1 MRSRPNVLRKDWKQ
15 ERNAFHLFCFVFERR
30 RNNNSNPA
38 STRIS
43 LYFNSLSTLFHSPP
57 SPSPTCSYHFIV
69 LLCSAC
75 LMFTAFDSFMKTH
88 FKSASIWMC
97 VNNRIGNRRICRGHV
112 QRSNDDSQRPDED
125 RLTDQSALQSI
136 CRLFVRRCQSNDYV
150 DSWRF
155 TRGRSID
162 DVVLIT
168 FVQFRIEFDEP
179 FWIVGHPIP
188 ISQPAERRCHYIDQ
202 QF

>member
-1 MRSRPNVLRKDWKQ
+1 MSGSTPKSQLVPATWHDQSTINHD
-15 ERNAFHLFCFVFERR
+15 EIFDDERR
-30 RNNNSNPA
+30 QW
-38 STRIS
+38 
-43 LYFNSLSTLFHSPP
+43 SPDGLCGT
-57 SPSPTCSYHFIV
+57 PTT
-69 LLCSAC
+69 
-75 LMFTAFDSFMKTH
+75 TAADD
-88 FKSASIWMC
+88 A
-97 VNNRIGNRRICRGHV
+97 IGNRRICRGHV